1 MKLHFAISLCY
12 ALLFAH
18 LWSVCRIEHRV
29 KSTRKWRN
37 IAKVQCAAKNYKKNA
52 TKSSIVNQSKT
63 TLIHIV
69 FSCTY
74 SCCILM
80 HIFIL
85 YSHAHTSTTDDSSE
99 CGRANHQLATTVGR
113 QQWRRP
119 LRKRDKQH
127 EYSYELMQD
136 RKDLFTCTSAQTN
149 MAPNTLHETRKVIVF
164 LKMIFFQLARKR
176 KKTTCPNPCIARWS
190 DVSMTLFWTK

>member
-1 MKLHFAISLCY
+1 MLCSAFCSPLKRMSDRTSCKIDPKMAQY
-12 ALLFAH
+12 
-18 LWSVCRIEHRV
+18 SQ
-29 KSTRKWRN
+29 STVRR
-37 IAKVQCAAKNYKKNA
+37 QELQKKNA

-190 DVSMTLFWTK
+190 DVSMTLFTK